1 MKEGFSHLPSVSSWP
16 MQHLLPRS
24 RLFSP
29 KSAGAQT
36 LASYPLTIAKTNK
49 QTKKLV
55 FNQVS
60 EARPPE

>member
-1 MKEGFSHLPSVSSWP
+1 MKEEFIHLPSVSSWP

-24 RLFSP
+24 RLFYP
-29 KSAGAQT
+29 MSAGAQT

-49 QTKKLV
+49 EAV

-60 EARPPE
+60 EARSPE

>member
-1 MKEGFSHLPSVSSWP
+1 

-24 RLFSP
+24 RLFYP
-29 KSAGAQT
+29 MSAGAQT

-49 QTKKLV
+49 KAV

-60 EARPPE
+60 EARSPE